1 MKQMIAMMMV
11 CLLPLP
17 AILGSGCAKEGPGG
31 SHAPA
36 ESSQP
41 VELNI
46 SDPAGGSTV
55 EPLDVNAQP
64 AEVPVA
70 QDDDIDQP
78 TPVEEDATTAKQEA
92 EEDATTANGED
103 EPRRSV
109 FSSLGKAVQESVRS
123 TVLGE

>member
-1 MKQMIAMMMV
+1 MKQRIAMMMV

-17 AILGSGCAKEGPGG
+17 AILSSGCAKEGPGG

-46 SDPAGGSTV
+46 SDPAGDSAV
-55 EPLDVNAQP
+55 ELLDANDQS

-78 TPVEEDATTAKQEA
+78 TPV

-109 FSSLGKAVQESVRS
+109 FSSLGKAVQESVRG